1 MSRPPLEVADL
12 VRAAGDSFIEGSHK
26 WITGK
31 HVKVLLAIA
40 RCRTAALGGHLDEC
54 TRCGHRATISYNSC
68 RNRHCPKC
76 QTAAREQWIAARQ
89 RELLPTRYVHVVF
102 TLPHRLAPLALQNKK
117 VLYDLL
123 FRASAET
130 LLEVARDP
138 RHLGAEIGFFSVLH
152 TWNQKLRIHP
162 HVHCVV
168 PAGGLSLDHTR
179 WVRSPDNYFLPKAVL
194 RKVFRGKFVAAL
206 RQAFQNG
213 ELRFPKNLKLL
224 SEPKIFAA
232 WLRPLFRQDW
242 AVYLRRPFGGPQYV
256 LQYLG
261 RYTHRVAISN
271 HRLVSFADGQVTFRW
286 RDSAHHNEQKRTALS
301 HDKFLRRFLL
311 HLLPQGFVRIRHFG
325 FLACRRRS
333 TTLPLCFQ
341 LLGAA
346 QEALSE
352 EHTSSTDDAP
362 DLYCCPKCGGPM
374 KVIERLTAAEIQLRS
389 PPRIS
394 SAAKRGEPRSIIR

>member
-1 MSRPPLEVADL
+1 VTPPALEIADL
-12 VRAAGDSFIEGSHK
+12 IRTAGAAFVERNRQ
-26 WITGK
+26 WIRWK

-54 TRCGHRATISYNSC
+54 TRCAHRAPISYNSC
-68 RNRHCPKC
+68 GDRHGPKC
-76 QTAAREQWIAARQ
+76 QIAARERWIAARG
-89 RELLPTRYVHVVF
+89 RELLPTRYLHVVF
-102 TLPHRLAPLALQNKK
+102 TLPRHLAAVVLQNKK
-117 VLYDLL
+117 VIYDLL

-152 TWNQKLRIHP
+152 TWNHKLRLHP
-162 HVHCVV
+162 HIHCVV

-179 WVRSPDNYFLPKAVL
+179 WVHSPDNYFLPKAVL

-213 ELRFPKNLKLL
+213 ALRFPEKLKLL

-232 WLRPLFRQDW
+232 WLRPLFRKHW
-242 AVYLRRPFGGPQYV
+242 VVYLKRPLGGPQYV

-271 HRLVSFADGQVTFRW
+271 HRLVSFIDGQVTFRW
-286 RDSAHHNEQKRTALS
+286 RDSAHHHEQKLTALS

-311 HLLPQGFVRIRHFG
+311 HILPKGFVRIRHFG
-325 FLACRRRS
+325 FLACRRRR

-346 QEALSE
+346 PEALTE
-352 EHTSSTDDAP
+352 EHTSSTENVP
-362 DLYCCPKCGGPM
+362 DLYRCPKCGGPM
-374 KVIERLTAAEIQLRS
+374 KVIERLTAAEIRFRS
-389 PPRIS
+389 PPQMS
-394 SAAKRGEPRSIIR
+394 SAA

>member
-1 MSRPPLEVADL
+1 
-12 VRAAGDSFIEGSHK
+12 
-26 WITGK
+26 
-31 HVKVLLAIA
+31 
-40 RCRTAALGGHLDEC
+40 
-54 TRCGHRATISYNSC
+54 
-68 RNRHCPKC
+68 
-76 QTAAREQWIAARQ
+76 
-89 RELLPTRYVHVVF
+89 LLPTCYLHVVF
-102 TLPHRLAPLALQNKK
+102 TLPRHLAPVVLQNKK
-117 VLYDLL
+117 VIYDLL

-152 TWNQKLRIHP
+152 TWNQKVGLHP

-213 ELRFPKNLKLL
+213 ELRFPEKWKLL

-232 WLRPLFRQDW
+232 WLRPLFRKDW
-242 AVYLRRPFGGPQYV
+242 VVYLKRPFGGPEYV
-256 LQYLG
+256 LHYLG

-286 RDSAHHNEQKRTALS
+286 RDSADHNEQKLTALS

-341 LLGAA
+341 LLGAT
-346 QEALSE
+346 QEALTE
-352 EHTSSTDDAP
+352 EHTSSTEDVP
-362 DLYCCPKCGGPM
+362 DLYRCPKCGGPM
-374 KVIERLTAAEIQLRS
+374 KVIGRLTAAEIQLRS

-394 SAAKRGEPRSIIR
+394 CAA